1 MSHQR
6 QRRLQAASRTKKV
19 GSPDQDV
26 SPWML
31 RNNSVMDRVMSSK
44 VYRTCIF
51 SINCDMLFEMKLLL
65 SKPRGFCAG
74 VERAIDTV
82 TEALELWGA
91 PIYVKHEIVHN
102 RYVVDELKEK
112 GAVFIEDINDVPEG
126 ERIIYSAHGV
136 SPAIREQAKQRKLIE
151 IDATCGLVTRVHS
164 AVKRFAAQG
173 FQIILI
179 GHRDHVETIGT
190 AGEAPDVTTIVESP
204 ADVADLSYPS
214 GAKLFYITQT
224 TLSLDDVK
232 EITEA
237 LKAKYPDIETL
248 PSSSICYATTNRQ
261 MALKEIT
268 DETDLVLVV
277 GDPQSSN
284 SNRLRELAT
293 NRGIQAYLINNEN
306 EIQEEWLTGKQTIGL
321 TAGASTPEAIVQRCI
336 DRLIKFGVKCV
347 EDVVFTYEDVVFQLP
362 KQIINAKFG

>member
-1 MSHQR
+1 
-6 QRRLQAASRTKKV
+6 
-19 GSPDQDV
+19 
-26 SPWML
+26 
-31 RNNSVMDRVMSSK
+31 
-44 VYRTCIF
+44 
-51 SINCDMLFEMKLLL
+51 MKLLL

-82 TEALELWGA
+82 AEALELWGA

-112 GAVFIEDINDVPEG
+112 GAIFIEDLSQVPEG

-136 SPAIREQAKQRKLIE
+136 SPAVREQAKERNLIE

-164 AVKRFAAQG
+164 AVKRYAKQG
-173 FQIILI
+173 YQIILI
-179 GHRDHVETIGT
+179 GHRDHVEIVGT

-204 ADVADLSYPS
+204 EDVASLAFPQST
-214 GAKLFYITQT
+214 KLFYITQT

-232 EITEA
+232 EITDA
-237 LKAKYPDIETL
+237 LTVKYPHIETL

-284 SNRLRELAT
+284 SNRLRELAEK
-293 NRGIQAYLINNEN
+293 RGIPAYLINDES
-306 EIQEEWLTGKQTIGL
+306 EIQQQWVKGKETIGL
-321 TAGASTPEAIVQRCI
+321 TAGASTPERIVQRCI
-336 DRLIKFGVKCV
+336 DQLIKFGVKSV